1 MRTARLRSAPCDRVD
16 RQTSAHLNFDDVTN
30 ARCAAYETATAGAQ
44 RAPAGRLR
52 RCLPVVVCAL
62 TFILSLA
69 ITPLLSAQ
77 WRRSG
82 IPWHNSIFASAAIGV
97 VLVGGMLVN
106 QLYGNQSIATTSG
119 LVIANFSN
127 KSNAQATD
135 NGVMRAQLAV
145 RDMVAARSAAAID
158 ESLQAFR
165 ANVTDADAQ
174 TEAAAKRAT
183 RPHIIELY
191 QGTKILLDGYLAL
204 GSELATAQKAV
215 IDAVLAA
222 RQANDAWNKALAPLL
237 GSPAGAD
244 MQGSPGFEANLREAG
259 SAFNGARAA
268 AWRFAV
274 TSEPE
279 QRALTAQE
287 MALATDALKR
297 ARALATEKQVRAGV
311 DGLVAAAD
319 RFKNLT
325 EDAVKTEEA
334 KRRVLTEQ
342 VLPAAKEIGVR
353 LTKAVAFANEYAL
366 SRRDELLANLTW
378 VGNVAIMVGMLVVL
392 MLIGSALF
400 SVLSIARPIRR
411 IGEVL
416 LELANGNKAV
426 EIPYT
431 ERGDEVGDNA
441 RAARTFKDNLIRIEQ
456 MEAEQK
462 DLQAAAAAQRKAEMI
477 KLADAFQA
485 AVGGI
490 VNTVSSAS
498 SQLEAA
504 AGTLSGTAEE
514 TQQLSGMVAS
524 ASEEASANVGAV
536 ASAAEEMS
544 ASVTE
549 ISRQV
554 HDSSRIAGDAVKQA
568 ERTDVRINELL
579 QAAGRIGD
587 VVKLITAIAEQT
599 NLLALNATIEAAR
612 AGESGRGFAVVAS
625 EVKALAAQTAKA
637 TDEISAQITGMQ
649 AATQDSVSA
658 IKEIGAT
665 ITHIAD
671 IATTIAATVEE
682 QGAATA
688 EIARNVSEAAKGT
701 AEVAEKIT
709 QVNRGANATGS
720 ASTQVLA
727 SARLLSK
734 ESSNLKTE
742 VENFLNTVRAA

>member
-1 MRTARLRSAPCDRVD
+1 M
-16 RQTSAHLNFDDVTN
+16 
-30 ARCAAYETATAGAQ
+30 
-44 RAPAGRLR
+44 
-52 RCLPVVVCAL
+52 
-62 TFILSLA
+62 
-69 ITPLLSAQ
+69 
-77 WRRSG
+77 
-82 IPWHNSIFASAAIGV
+82 
-97 VLVGGMLVN
+97 
-106 QLYGNQSIATTSG
+106 
-119 LVIANFSN
+119 
-127 KSNAQATD
+127 
-135 NGVMRAQLAV
+135 
-145 RDMVAARSAAAID
+145 
-158 ESLQAFR
+158 
-165 ANVTDADAQ
+165 
-174 TEAAAKRAT
+174 
-183 RPHIIELY
+183 
-191 QGTKILLDGYLAL
+191 
-204 GSELATAQKAV
+204 
-215 IDAVLAA
+215 
-222 RQANDAWNKALAPLL
+222 
-237 GSPAGAD
+237 
-244 MQGSPGFEANLREAG
+244 
-259 SAFNGARAA
+259 
-268 AWRFAV
+268 
-274 TSEPE
+274 
-279 QRALTAQE
+279 
-287 MALATDALKR
+287 
-297 ARALATEKQVRAGV
+297 
-311 DGLVAAAD
+311 
-319 RFKNLT
+319 
-325 EDAVKTEEA
+325 
-334 KRRVLTEQ
+334 
-342 VLPAAKEIGVR
+342 
-353 LTKAVAFANEYAL
+353 AFANEYAL

-416 LELANGNKAV
+416 LELADGNKAV

>member
-1 MRTARLRSAPCDRVD
+1 
-16 RQTSAHLNFDDVTN
+16 
-30 ARCAAYETATAGAQ
+30 
-44 RAPAGRLR
+44 
-52 RCLPVVVCAL
+52 
-62 TFILSLA
+62 
-69 ITPLLSAQ
+69 
-77 WRRSG
+77 
-82 IPWHNSIFASAAIGV
+82 
-97 VLVGGMLVN
+97 
-106 QLYGNQSIATTSG
+106 
-119 LVIANFSN
+119 
-127 KSNAQATD
+127 
-135 NGVMRAQLAV
+135 
-145 RDMVAARSAAAID
+145 
-158 ESLQAFR
+158 
-165 ANVTDADAQ
+165 
-174 TEAAAKRAT
+174 
-183 RPHIIELY
+183 
-191 QGTKILLDGYLAL
+191 
-204 GSELATAQKAV
+204 
-215 IDAVLAA
+215 
-222 RQANDAWNKALAPLL
+222 
-237 GSPAGAD
+237 
-244 MQGSPGFEANLREAG
+244 
-259 SAFNGARAA
+259 
-268 AWRFAV
+268 
-274 TSEPE
+274 
-279 QRALTAQE
+279 
-287 MALATDALKR
+287 
-297 ARALATEKQVRAGV
+297 
-311 DGLVAAAD
+311 
-319 RFKNLT
+319 
-325 EDAVKTEEA
+325 
-334 KRRVLTEQ
+334 

-353 LTKAVAFANEYAL
+353 IAKAVAFANEYAL

-378 VGNVAIMVGMLVVL
+378 VGNVAIIVGMLVVL

-411 IGEVL
+411 IAEVL

-441 RAARTFKDNLIRIEQ
+441 RAARTFKDNLIRIER

-462 DLQAAAAAQRKAEMI
+462 DLQATATAQRKAEMI

-504 AGTLSGTAEE
+504 AGTLSGTAEQ

-709 QVNRGANATGS
+709 QVNRGASATGS